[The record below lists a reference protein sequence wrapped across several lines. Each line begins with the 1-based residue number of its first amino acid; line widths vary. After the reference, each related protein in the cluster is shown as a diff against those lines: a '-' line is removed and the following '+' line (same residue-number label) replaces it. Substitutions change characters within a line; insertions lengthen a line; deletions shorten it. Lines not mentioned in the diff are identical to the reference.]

1 MARILIVDDEKGV
14 RRSIAIAFQFSGHQ
28 VEEAATGEE
37 ALQLVQKDIFDL
49 VITDLVMEDID
60 GLELIK
66 KIKALCPTS
75 SIIMMTAYGSIDSA
89 VRAIKLGASD
99 YITKPFTDDQIILA
113 ADKALERQKLESTI
127 RVLQS
132 VLVDKYDFKNIIT
145 VNRELQEML
154 RKVYLVASQN
164 ITVLLV
170 GESGT
175 GKELIAA
182 SLHRMSYRKGGAF
195 VALNCGAF
203 PETLLESELF
213 GHTRGAFTGATSH
226 KKGLVEEADG
236 GTIFLDE
243 IGDAPLSF
251 QVKILRFLEN
261 GEFRRLGETITRRA
275 DLRIVAAT
283 HKDLEHEIQSGHFRN
298 DLFFRL
304 NACRFEL
311 PPLRARREDIPLLVR
326 HFLKVCSSEMNK
338 HVEMIH
344 PRVYDIFSGYS
355 WPGNVRELQ
364 NTIRY
369 AVAITAKNC
378 IDIEDLPG
386 SFQMLIGE
394 ETKPIYSLEQP
405 ASLCDLERSYILSVL
420 ETTGWNKKKAC
431 EILQI
436 SRATLHR
443 RLKEYKLGQK
453 ENPRGT
459 SSTIPSNVSN

>member
-1 MARILIVDDEKGV
+1 MEHWNDGVMARILIVDDEKGL
-14 RRSIAIAFQFSGHQ
+14 RRSTAIAFQLSGYQ
-28 VEEAATGEE
+28 VEEAATGQE
-37 ALQLVQKDIFDL
+37 ALRLVQDGIFDL
-49 VITDLVMEDID
+49 IITDLVMEDID

-89 VRAIKLGASD
+89 VSAIKSGAVD
-99 YITKPFTDDQIILA
+99 YITKPFTEDQIVLA
-113 ADKALERQKLESTI
+113 AEKALQRQKLESTV
-127 RVLQS
+127 RALQS
-132 VLVDKYDFKNIIT
+132 VLIDKYDFKNIIT
-145 VNRELQEML
+145 VTREMQEVL
-154 RKVYLVASQN
+154 RKVCLIAAQN
-164 ITVLLV
+164 ISVLLV

-182 SLHRMSYRKGGAF
+182 ALHRMSHRKDRAF

-236 GTIFLDE
+236 GAIFLDE

-261 GEFRRLGETITRRA
+261 GEFRRLGETVTRKA
-275 DLRIVAAT
+275 DLRVIAAT
-283 HKDLEHEIQSGHFRN
+283 HKDLEHEIQAGRFRD

-311 PPLRARREDIPLLVR
+311 PPLRARKEDIPLLAR
-326 HFLKVCSSEMNK
+326 HFLKACSSEMNK
-338 HVEMIH
+338 QADMIH
-344 PRVYDIFSGYS
+344 PRVYDIFLGYS
-355 WPGNVRELQ
+355 WPGNVRELE

-378 IDIEDLPG
+378 IDVEDLPG
-386 SFQMLIGE
+386 SFQKLVQE
-394 ETKPIYSLEQP
+394 ETRPTYSLEQP
-405 ASLCDLERSYILSVL
+405 ASLYDLEKSYILSIL

-431 EILQI
+431 EILKI

-443 RLKEYKLGQK
+443 RLKEYKL
-453 ENPRGT
+453 
-459 SSTIPSNVSN
+459 

>member
-14 RRSIAIAFQFSGHQ
+14 RRSIAIAFEFSGHQ

-49 VITDLVMEDID
+49 IITDLVMEDID

-89 VRAIKLGASD
+89 VAAIKLGASD
-99 YITKPFTDDQIILA
+99 YITKPFTEDQITLA
-113 ADKALERQKLESTI
+113 AEKALQRQKLESTI

-132 VLVDKYDFKNIIT
+132 VLIDKYDFKNIIT
-145 VNRELQEML
+145 VNRELQEIL
-154 RKVYLVASQN
+154 RKVSLIASQN
-164 ITVLLV
+164 ISVLVV

-182 SLHRMSYRKGGAF
+182 ALHRMSHRKESAF

-213 GHTRGAFTGATSH
+213 GHNRGAFTGATSH

-261 GEFRRLGETITRRA
+261 GEFRRLGETITRKA

-283 HKDLEHEIQSGHFRN
+283 HKDLEHEIQSGLFRD

-311 PPLRARREDIPLLVR
+311 PPLRARREDIPLLAR
-326 HFLKVCSSEMNK
+326 HLLKACSSEMNK
-338 HVEMIH
+338 QIDMIH
-344 PRVYDIFSGYS
+344 PRVYEVFLGHS

-386 SFQMLIGE
+386 SFQKLIQE

-405 ASLCDLERSYILSVL
+405 SSLHDLEKSYILSVL

-431 EILQI
+431 EILKI

-443 RLKEYKLGQK
+443 RLKEYELGTPPK
-453 ENPRGT
+453 
-459 SSTIPSNVSN
+459 